1 MALHQYTQT
10 INNHQN
16 KKDGIV
22 ITTVS
27 QRKGRSI
34 EENTLVAKTKKAIVE
49 RIGHNSCRM
58 TLVEGRNRQ
67 IRKMM
72 EALGLRVLR
81 LHRVEF
87 MGIRLTPPLPSSS
100 RKDEERGNTRSTR
113 DNNRAAGGG
122 GGGGLKRPGDWSY
135 LDEREMNLIENAIR
149 LAEEKNENGR

>member
-1 MALHQYTQT
+1 MIGANKTSSNKNDLKTQ
-10 INNHQN
+10 
-16 KKDGIV
+16 DGIV
-22 ITTVS
+22 ITTIS

-72 EALGLRVLR
+72 EALGLRVVR

-87 MGIRLTPPLPSSS
+87 MGICLTTSSS
-100 RKDEERGNTRSTR
+100 SLTSRTEMENVRNHNTASAT
-113 DNNRAAGGG
+113 DY
-122 GGGGLKRPGDWSY
+122 GGLKRPGDWAY

-149 LAEEKNENGR
+149 IAQGKNEIER